1 MMIPGRPEVLVALA
15 LLAALGFVFAV
26 HVLVV
31 LADVQKQLRGL
42 RRALLP
48 RAAGTPRPISRKET
62 TPS

>member
-1 MMIPGRPEVLVALA
+1 MNASASDLAAVLV
-15 LLAALGFVFAV
+15 LAAIVAGLFAV